1 MIDHEKGPVKA
12 LRPSVGAKVPG
23 VQPERES
30 LCKLGT
36 HQLSHPQWHVP
47 NVSIRRAE
55 QSPLAWPWT
64 PGEASRLGQNTAG
77 GVYRRRGI
85 PQAGKGRKRCGNVGA
100 PRPVCTLN
108 GDDESAMNRPNVGA
122 ISPFCSIKNKCY
134 KAFTV
139 AHKHAR
145 HSLIRRFGAACNT
158 LPDRCRA
165 YRRGYM
171 QHPAN
176 ELRRILLPRRS

>member
-1 MIDHEKGPVKA
+1 MQAGY
-12 LRPSVGAKVPG
+12 PSTFPPAVACAKCVD
-23 VQPERES
+23 S
-30 LCKLGT
+30 T
-36 HQLSHPQWHVP
+36 
-47 NVSIRRAE
+47 RRAI
-55 QSPLAWPWT
+55 P
-64 PGEASRLGQNTAG
+64 AG
-77 GVYRRRGI
+77 VALDTGGGIAPRSEYRRRGI
-85 PQAGKGRKRCGNVGA
+85 PQTGKGRKRCGNVGA

-122 ISPFCSIKNKCY
+122 ISPFCSIKNNYY

-176 ELRRILLPRRS
+176 ERRRSGILRRS